1 MTNLIYKFYNEPNLE
16 LLKQIFNKYSF
27 HPNKLHP
34 IIFGLSLLHIKQPYE
49 TMKYLLDKGG
59 DPNINSSLD
68 NKPIHFQKDFK
79 TIRLLI
85 DRGAIPNPRDVYD
98 FSPLYWQKD
107 SESVKYLLQYNPII
121 NNFIY
126 NPTNWKSNHYYN
138 KMLIDGGYDPYS
150 ENNIS
155 ITPIFLQKDINSLE
169 ILLKH
174 CFENNIFNFDIV
186 FETLLFKPCINSDII
201 DLFNKYNQ
209 DISHQNIIGNTPLH
223 VQHDPKI
230 ILKLLECGADH
241 TIKNLEGYTP
251 YIYHKKR
258 NNYYV
263 YNLIEKYI
271 AVKYIQDFWRRF
283 WFKKTYI
290 PHKYY
295 KIKREFLNDF
305 TLLPPSECGIF
316 PGGIEYQNAYKDFN
330 SSITY
335 LCSL

>member
-85 DRGAIPNPRDVYD
+85 DRGAIPNPKDVYD

-107 SESVKYLLQYNPII
+107 PESVKYLLQYNPII

-126 NPTNWKSNHYYN
+126 NSKNWKLNHYYN
-138 KMLIDGGYDPYS
+138 VMLIEGGYDPYS

-174 CFENNIFNFDIV
+174 CFENNIYNFDLAY
-186 FETLLFKPCINSDII
+186 ETLLFKPFINSNII
-201 DLFNKYNQ
+201 KLFYKYNQ
-209 DISHQNIIGNTPLH
+209 NISHKNIIGNTPLH
-223 VQHDPKI
+223 VQHDPEI
-230 ILKLLECGADH
+230 ISKLLENGADY
-241 TIKNLEGYTP
+241 TIKNLEGLTP
-251 YIYHKKR
+251 YMYHKKR
-258 NNYYV
+258 NNYNV
-263 YNLIEKYI
+263 YKLIERCTSAI
-271 AVKYIQDFWRRF
+271 YIQDIWKSF

-290 PHKYY
+290 PPKYY
-295 KIKREFLNDF
+295 KIKKEFLNDF
-305 TLLPPSECGIF
+305 TLLPPSECGTF